1 MISPDNAPSVRLAE
15 RVGYR
20 PYAEAD
26 YKGSAVTLFERPRA
40 VAG

>member
-1 MISPDNAPSVRLAE
+1 MISPDNPPSVKLAE

-26 YKGSAVTLFERPRA
+26 YKGSTVTLFERPRT